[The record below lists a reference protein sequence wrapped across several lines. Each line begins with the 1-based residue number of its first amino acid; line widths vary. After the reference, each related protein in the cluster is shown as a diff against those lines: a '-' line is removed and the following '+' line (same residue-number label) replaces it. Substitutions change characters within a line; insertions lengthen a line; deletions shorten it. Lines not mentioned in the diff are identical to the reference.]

1 MGHADIKTTMVYT
14 HYAPGANE
22 AELVNGVFGAPGA
35 RPDPGRAAT
44 DRGAIPPAAANT
56 ARRRAR

>member
-22 AELVNGVFGAPGA
+22 ANLVNDVFGAPGP
-35 RPDPGRAAT
+35 RDPGAAT
-44 DRGAIPPAAANT
+44 TDAGAVPPPPAKT
-56 ARRRAR
+56 ARRRTR